1 MDTLITIIIPIY
13 NEESVILRSVS
24 SLKSQTFGFEKME
37 IIIVNDGSEDDSDL
51 KCKALEKKYKNI
63 HYFCNEHRGV
73 SAARNTGIKAAT
85 GKYIFFLDADDKIS
99 RNTVKDCVQLFDSMY
114 DQVDLLTYPID
125 TYYKGRKLEPHF
137 RYKYL
142 TRSGIVDLKTEA
154 FVGQTTMNI
163 VVKNKF
169 DFNILFDEK
178 MSFSEDQKYC
188 CDVLHDKLKMGFCA
202 SAKYYYY
209 RSEESTSGKLSGA
222 CYIFETSMKMFED
235 IFSRYEIVPLAFQ
248 GLFVNDIYWKM
259 LENILFPYHYDSFRY
274 QEAIGRIKALLRRCN
289 NYVILSHPNFD
300 YYEKFYL
307 MHLKGEEFVQVKT
320 TKNEISIFSEG
331 NEVFR
336 SKYMEMVLTKVQV
349 RRHHVRILGFLKSV
363 FFIFYKEP
371 IKLYAIENE
380 IEYKLIELRPSAHN
394 YYRSHEPTQRFY
406 AIDYDCNV
414 QNISSLRFELHLDE
428 TILPVGYYIMPLV
441 PFSDNH
447 IYHKKDVQISLQNG
461 KWDFLIT
468 DYKST
473 KQIWL
478 YYDCQGVE
486 IDNGLRQFNHDNN
499 INDGVDRYYVYTDK
513 KQLKHLSKNAQ
524 KVKFGSLE
532 HKKLFLQADKVI
544 TAYIENDNIIPY
556 SENDYSRYSNKMHFE
571 TIYLQHGVLH
581 IDMPWKYSQEKIMA
595 DKIVVSTN
603 VDYNLFLRNGYRDED
618 LWKTGMPRFGKISSV
633 MRSQKK
639 ILFAPSW
646 RSYLVTSKN
655 GHGFSVLENKFYFSK
670 YYLGIR
676 DFLESDSL
684 HEILK
689 KNSYILDVKLHP
701 IFMGISLNINIDEKY
716 IHFVDEVDE
725 DVYGLFITD
734 FSSYMFDFLYRNIP
748 VLSFIPDYEEFM
760 CGMNGY
766 RKVDFI
772 DNVRDEEVCTYET
785 EIISSINEFIEN
797 GKGMDYHVEFFVNDG
812 NSTEEIYKHIVN
824 ELD

>member
-1 MDTLITIIIPIY
+1 
-13 NEESVILRSVS
+13 
-24 SLKSQTFGFEKME
+24 
-37 IIIVNDGSEDDSDL
+37 
-51 KCKALEKKYKNI
+51 
-63 HYFCNEHRGV
+63 HYFCNEHKGV
-73 SAARNTGIKAAT
+73 SVARNTGIKAAT

-99 RNTVKDCVQLFDSMY
+99 RNTVKDCAQLFDSIY

-125 TYYKGRKLEPHF
+125 TYYKSRKLEPHF

-178 MSFSEDQKYC
+178 LSFSEDQKYC
-188 CDVLHDKLKMGFCA
+188 CDVLHNKLKMGFCD
-202 SAKYYYY
+202 SAKYIYY
-209 RSEESTSGKLSGA
+209 RSEESSSGKLSGA
-222 CYIFETSMKMFED
+222 CYIFETSMKMFEE
-235 IFSRYEIVPLAFQ
+235 IFAKYEIVPLAFQ

-274 QEAIGRIKALLRRCN
+274 QEAIARIKYLLRRCN

-307 MHLKGEEFVQVKT
+307 IHLKGEDCIQIKN
-320 TKNEISIFSEG
+320 TKDEISMFSEG

-349 RRHHVRILGFLKSV
+349 RRHQVRIMGFLKSV
-363 FFIFYKEP
+363 FFIFYKGP
-371 IKLYAIENE
+371 IKLYAIENG
-380 IEYKLIELRPSAHN
+380 IEYKLIDLRPSAHN

-406 AIDYDCNV
+406 AIDYECNV
-414 QNISSLRFELHLDE
+414 QNISSLRFELHLGE
-428 TILPVGYYIMPLV
+428 TVLPIEYYIMPLV
-441 PFSDNH
+441 PFSKKVY
-447 IYHKKDVQISLQNG
+447 IYQKKDVKISLQNG
-461 KWDFLIT
+461 KWDFSIT
-468 DYKST
+468 DYKNE

-499 INDGVDRYYVYTDK
+499 INDDVDRYYVYTDK
-513 KQLKHLSKNAQ
+513 KQLKHLSKKAQ

-556 SENDYSRYSNKMHFE
+556 SESDYSRYSNKMHFE

-618 LWKTGMPRFGKISSV
+618 LWKTGMPRFGNISSV
-633 MRSQKK
+633 KRNQKK

-670 YYLGIR
+670 YYLSIK

-689 KNSYILDVKLHP
+689 NNGYTLDVKLHP
-701 IFMGISLNINIDEKY
+701 IFMGISLNISVDEKY
-716 IHFVDEVDE
+716 IHFINEVDE
-725 DVYGLFITD
+725 DTYGLFITD

-748 VLSFIPDYEEFM
+748 VISFIPDYEEFL

-772 DNVRDEEVCTYET
+772 DKVRNEEVCTDEN
-785 EIISSINEFIEN
+785 EIISSINRFIET
-797 GKGMDYHVEFFVNDG
+797 GKGMEYHVEFFVNDS
-812 NSTEEIYKHIVN
+812 NSDEEIYRHIVN